1 MWESVVEA
9 TTVRCPFRLLAF
21 PDTTR
26 AHEVPVAEAVES
38 GGAQETRRSDRVRG
52 CGWLLSIV
60 APRPE
65 LQALEP
71 ELVQAPED
79 KDVAGKHP
87 FPDMQ

>member
-1 MWESVVEA
+1 M
-9 TTVRCPFRLLAF
+9 RFLLL
-21 PDTTR
+21 PM
-26 AHEVPVAEAVES
+26 AEAVES
-38 GGAQETRRSDRVRG
+38 GGGAQETRRPDRVRG
-52 CGWLLSIV
+52 SGWLLSLV

-65 LQALEP
+65 LQALDQ